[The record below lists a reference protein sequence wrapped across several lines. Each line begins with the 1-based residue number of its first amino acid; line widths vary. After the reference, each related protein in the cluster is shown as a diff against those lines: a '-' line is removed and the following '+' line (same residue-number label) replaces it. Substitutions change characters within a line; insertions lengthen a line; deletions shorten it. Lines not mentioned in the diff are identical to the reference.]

1 MAAANALKSH
11 GTPAQTLTMKAL
23 SIRQPW
29 AWLIVNGHKPVENRS
44 WPTKYTGKLLIHAGQ
59 RFEQKGVEV
68 AKRLGITLPEHFDQ
82 GGIVGWVDVT
92 GCVTQLDSPWFV
104 GPYGFTLANAEVLPF
119 ILCPGKL
126 GFFNVEIPVVGPA

>member
-1 MAAANALKSH
+1 
-11 GTPAQTLTMKAL
+11 MKAL

-44 WPTKYTGKLLIHAGQ
+44 WPTKYTGRLLIHAGQ

-104 GPYGFTLANAEVLPF
+104 GPYGFTLTNAEALPF

-126 GFFNVEIPVVGPA
+126 GFFNVTIPVQPVKGLGKAS